1 MAKVPVQFRLN
12 GSDRAAFIDAADNLL
27 MTLRRGLN
35 EPIINAILAAAGA
48 GDQKRA

>member
-12 GSDRAAFIDAADNLL
+12 GSDRAAFTDAADNLL

-35 EPIINAILAAAGA
+35 
-48 GDQKRA
+48 